1 MNKTYAFRLGEKQKK
16 SKEDLEA
23 EIRELTLKLT
33 EEARIHDEKER
44 EFDQARLQ
52 SEEEKI
58 KEFVQFF
65 TLFIYNLS
73 LLENHF

>member
-1 MNKTYAFRLGEKQKK
+1 MNNTYAFRLGEKQKK